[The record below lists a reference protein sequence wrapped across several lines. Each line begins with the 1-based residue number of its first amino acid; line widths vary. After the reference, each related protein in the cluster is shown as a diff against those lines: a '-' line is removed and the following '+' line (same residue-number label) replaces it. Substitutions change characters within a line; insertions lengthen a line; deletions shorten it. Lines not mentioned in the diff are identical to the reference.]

1 VPPILAAGTSDAY
14 HDVERVFLP
23 LAIAVFAVFA
33 GLILLLAWRGSRR
46 KEPSHRGNNL
56 PLELAYTVLL
66 VATAAILIAI
76 SFRADDRERTAQA
89 GERVHIDVVAAK
101 WRWRFEYPDDGVV
114 IQGRTGEIPTLVV
127 PADTDVEFDAVSLDV
142 DHGFWIPELRFQ
154 RQLFP
159 DRPTRFALTFPEPGV
174 LTSARCS
181 FYCGLRHQDMRFTV
195 RVLEPDAFRAWARG
209 TAS

>member
-1 VPPILAAGTSDAY
+1 MPPRFAADTSDAY
-14 HDVERVFLP
+14 SDVAHVFLP
-23 LAIAVFAVFA
+23 VAIAVFAVFA
-33 GLILLLAWRGSRR
+33 GLILLLVWRGRRRAEPSRR
-46 KEPSHRGNNL
+46 ANNL
-56 PLELAYTVLL
+56 PLEIAYAVLL
-66 VATAAILIAI
+66 VVTAAILITI

-89 GERVHIDVVAAK
+89 GERVRIHVVAAK

-127 PADTDVEFDAVSLDV
+127 PADTNVEFDAVSLDV

-181 FYCGLRHQDMRFTV
+181 FYCGLHHQDMRFTV
-195 RVLEPDAFRAWARG
+195 RVLAPDAFRAWAQRA
-209 TAS
+209 AS

>member
-1 VPPILAAGTSDAY
+1 VPLAADTSKAY
-14 HDVERVFLP
+14 SDVAHVFLP
-23 LAIAVFAVFA
+23 VAIGVFAVFA

-46 KEPSHRGNNL
+46 EVASRRANNL
-56 PLELAYTVLL
+56 PLEAAYAAVL
-66 VATAAILIAI
+66 VATAAILITI

-89 GERVHIDVVAAK
+89 GEHVRIHVVAAK
-101 WRWRFEYPDDGVV
+101 WRWRFEYPDEGVV
-114 IQGRTGEIPTLVV
+114 VQGRTGEIPTLVV

-142 DHGFWIPELRFQ
+142 DHGFWIPALRFQ

-159 DRPTRFALTFPEPGV
+159 DRPARFALTFPEPGV

-195 RVLEPDAFRAWARG
+195 RVLAPGAFRAWAQG
-209 TAS
+209 AAS